1 MVFCA
6 KCGQENPNGA
16 TTCSKCGVRLSP
28 STRPQKARRSSDV
41 CWEEEQKG
49 PGRGGIIV
57 IGIVFICISILIYT
71 AIRSPEDFAQF
82 FENLGQRLEQFFTSA
97 TFQETIPLIGGAVLI
112 LIGLAIILAGL
123 RKGR

>member
-16 TTCSKCGVRLSP
+16 TTCSKCDARLSP
-28 STRPQKARRSSDV
+28 STNPRSTRRSSDV
-41 CWEEEQKG
+41 CWEEEQQRA
-49 PGRGGIIV
+49 GRGGIIV
-57 IGIVFICISILIYT
+57 LGIVFIFISLLIYT

-82 FENLGQRLEQFFTSA
+82 FENLGLRLEQFFTSA
-97 TFQETIPLIGGAVLI
+97 TFQETIPLIGGAALI